1 MARPAGQGEKTK
13 KLIADRAKVLFEQKG
28 YAATSMEEIREFTQ
42 TSKGSIYY
50 HFKSKEELF
59 LYAVEESS
67 KAWRSLW
74 EEQANKVNTAQE
86 KLYLLARYYA
96 SDMQNPLSQIVI
108 EYIASEKIE
117 HMMKEK
123 ILRLIQPEYDVF
135 HQIIEEGI
143 RQHEF
148 ASNKNV
154 EDLAYIL
161 YGTLTGLSVTQFFG
175 YSEERFYCLYEQAI
189 EVFLYGISRQ

>member
-1 MARPAGQGEKTK
+1 MARPVGQGEKTK
-13 KLIADRAKVLFEQKG
+13 KLIAERAKVLFEQKG
-28 YAATSMEEIREFTQ
+28 YAATSMEEIRECTQ

-74 EEQANKVNTAQE
+74 EEQANKVATVRE

-96 SDMQNPLSQIVI
+96 TDMQNPLSKIVP

-123 ILRLIQPEYDVF
+123 IIRLIQPEYDVF
-135 HQIIEEGI
+135 HQLIEEGI
-143 RQHEF
+143 RKQEF
-148 ASNKNV
+148 ESSKNV
-154 EDLAYIL
+154 EDLSYIL
-161 YGTLTGLSVTQFFG
+161 YGTLTGLSITQFFG
-175 YSEERFYCLYEQAI
+175 YSEERFYFLYEQAI
-189 EVFLYGISRQ
+189 DVFLHGISRQ